1 MRKNGSVDGI
11 IELPG
16 ITDIGV
22 EIEKLTNDGKSPTKI
37 KEHQLRQ
44 IH

>member
-22 EIEKLTNDGKSPTKI
+22 EIEKLN
-37 KEHQLRQ
+37 
-44 IH
+44 